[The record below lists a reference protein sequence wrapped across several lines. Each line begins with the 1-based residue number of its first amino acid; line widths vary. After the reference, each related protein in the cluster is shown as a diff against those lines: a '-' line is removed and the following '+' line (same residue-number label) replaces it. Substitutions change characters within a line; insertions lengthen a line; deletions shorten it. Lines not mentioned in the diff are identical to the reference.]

1 MNISVIYVAYRT
13 PPEMLEHSISSVRVA
28 AAQASVDVEIVIADN
43 GGGVQYAEAVDDVVV
58 VGNGENVGFGSA
70 VNSALRASG
79 GEHVLLMNPDSVVE
93 PELFDELIGAMT
105 VAPERSFFGAL
116 LVKDGRPQVH
126 AYNVWSGSIEL
137 ALRKSRWT
145 TTLDAIVKSG
155 SPAEVTRLCG
165 AGLFAT
171 RAALVELGPFDES
184 FFLYGEDVDLS
195 LRAKSMGYSLSLVP
209 RAVIRHDAGTSSPG
223 ASRLVEQART
233 DGHLRILANH
243 RNYAV
248 NVFARLEV
256 VASALAGAVV
266 TRDRESRRTRLARVH
281 EVLRWGLKREAPRF
295 DPAGAV
301 H

>member
-1 MNISVIYVAYRT
+1 
-13 PPEMLEHSISSVRVA
+13 MLENSISSVRVA
-28 AAQASVDVEIVIADN
+28 AMQASVDVEIVIADN
-43 GGGVQYAEAVDDVVV
+43 GGGIQYAEAVDGVVV
-58 VGNGENVGFGSA
+58 VGDGENVGFGTA
-70 VNSALRASG
+70 VNSAIRVSR

-93 PELFDELIGAMT
+93 PELFCELISAMT
-105 VAPERSFFGAL
+105 VAPERSLFGAL
-116 LVKDGRPQVH
+116 LVKDHRPQVH

-137 ALRKSRWT
+137 TLKRTRWT
-145 TTLDAIVKSG
+145 TALDAIVKSG

-171 RAALVELGPFDES
+171 RSALVELGPFDDS

-209 RAVIRHDAGTSSPG
+209 KAVIRHDAGTSSPG

-243 RNYAV
+243 RSYAL
-248 NVFARLEV
+248 NVLARLEV
-256 VASALAGAVV
+256 VASALVGAAL
-266 TRDRESRRTRLARVH
+266 TRNQESRRTRLARVH
-281 EVLRWGLKREAPRF
+281 EVSRWGLKRVAPRF